1 MLGTNPPAKLSEYAR
16 PRAIIAL
23 VAYKGRLAEAAAFL
37 PGGVV
42 ASHGEAPV
50 VIARGWAARVRQSS
64 CGKVQILNFL
74 VPGDSLVRGGAGD
87 RWTSG
92 EVMALTPLQTVPVT
106 SIAADGVVSA
116 SGLDAFCRSSA
127 ADEVNFVLDHAMR
140 LGQQTALERT
150 AHLLLELAARLTA
163 VRLADN
169 GAFALPINQE
179 CMSQALGM
187 SAVHL
192 NRTLQRL
199 KADGLISV
207 RGSRMA
213 ILRPDRLRRIS
224 AYGCEETS
232 ALHESPQQAWAS

>member
-1 MLGTNPPAKLSEYAR
+1 MRGDADDRDAEGVEFCAYDGDLGLER
-16 PRAIIAL
+16 IGHL
-23 VAYKGRLAEAAAFL
+23 LDV
-37 PGGVV
+37 GG
-42 ASHGEAPV
+42 PD
-50 VIARGWAARVRQSS
+50 
-64 CGKVQILNFL
+64 N
-74 VPGDSLVRGGAGD
+74 D
-87 RWTSG
+87 
-92 EVMALTPLQTVPVT
+92 
-106 SIAADGVVSA
+106 
-116 SGLDAFCRSSA
+116 
-127 ADEVNFVLDHAMR
+127 LDHAMR